1 MRKIFHGKARN
12 IPNFSSQ
19 QQLNMIK
26 EVLNEKET
34 LQYSEDAE
42 IRYYGGNA
50 ICVDN
55 FDTEVEFDDEV
66 SFQASIRRDR
76 KGSIVVTPHGMS
88 EYSRGPRSIVLCD
101 TGVAKLK
108 QSPKGTNMKVEIIL
122 PAEIA
127 TTGNFLRN
135 LRELFAAFKRKGG
148 KI

>member
-1 MRKIFHGKARN
+1 MN
-12 IPNFSSQ
+12 T
-19 QQLNMIK
+19 

-66 SFQASIRRDR
+66 RFQASVRRDR
-76 KGSIVVTPHGMS
+76 KGSLVVTPHGMR
-88 EYSRGPRSIVLCD
+88 EECRGPRSIVLCD

-108 QSPKGTNMKVEIIL
+108 QSPKGNNLKVEIIL
-122 PAEIA
+122 PAKIA
-127 TTGNFLRN
+127 TSGNFLRN
-135 LRELFAAFKRKGG
+135 LRELFAEYKRKGG